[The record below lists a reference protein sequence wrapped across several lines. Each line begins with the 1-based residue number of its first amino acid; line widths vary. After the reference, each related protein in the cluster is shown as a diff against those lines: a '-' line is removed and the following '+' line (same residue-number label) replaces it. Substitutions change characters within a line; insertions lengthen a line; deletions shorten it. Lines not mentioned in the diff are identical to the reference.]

1 MNTVENLF
9 PAEPAV
15 PNGRFWHDMLQADRA
30 QAIRELTNPSGH
42 RAPPV
47 AGAEEDDGGES
58 TNERLVSEA
67 IAEAE
72 REQMLQAIKAAQKV
86 RDQAVTI

>member
-1 MNTVENLF
+1 MNPVENLF
-9 PAEPAV
+9 PAELAV

-30 QAIRELTNPSGH
+30 QAIRELTNPSEH
-42 RAPPV
+42 RAPSI

-58 TNERLVSEA
+58 TNERLVIEA

-72 REQMLQAIKAAQKV
+72 REQMVQAIKAAQKNQE
-86 RDQAVTI
+86 QAGLI